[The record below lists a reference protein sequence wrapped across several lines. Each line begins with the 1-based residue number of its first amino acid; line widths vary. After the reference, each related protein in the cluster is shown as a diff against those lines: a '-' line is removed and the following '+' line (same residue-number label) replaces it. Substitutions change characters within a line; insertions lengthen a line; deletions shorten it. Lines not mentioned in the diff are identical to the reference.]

1 MAVISGLEQQ
11 YNLVY
16 SGHFPFNQQKNHT
29 RMLVKE
35 ILETRTEPVFS
46 LEFFPPKKEEDWD
59 KLFETISNLN
69 LIEPAYVS
77 VTYGAGG
84 STRERTHN
92 LVTRIQKETGLTVV
106 SHLTC
111 IGAEKSEI
119 ESVLQLYRENG
130 ITNVLALRGDK
141 PADVPTLE
149 EAVKDFPHAID
160 LIRFIKQNFPEMG
173 IGIAG
178 FPEGHPE
185 TPNRMKELE
194 YLKEKVDA
202 GADYI
207 VTQLF
212 FDNRD
217 YFDYVERCE
226 LAGITV
232 PIIPGIMP
240 IMTKK
245 GMIRMGELA
254 LGSRIP
260 STLLRK
266 VLEAADDKEVA
277 EIGIEWATNQVQEL
291 IDQKVKGIHFYTLN
305 LSEATLKIFRN
316 LKRG

>member
-1 MAVISGLEQQ
+1 
-11 YNLVY
+11 
-16 SGHFPFNQQKNHT
+16 
-29 RMLVKE
+29 MLVKE
-35 ILETRTEPVFS
+35 ILHNGTEPVFS
-46 LEFFPPKKEEDWD
+46 LEFFPPKKQEDWD
-59 KLFETISNLN
+59 KLFETISNLSP
-69 LIEPAYVS
+69 LDPSYVS

-92 LVTRIQKETGLTVV
+92 LVTKIQKETGLTVV

-119 ESVLQLYRENG
+119 EGVLQNYREHG

-149 EAVKDFPHAID
+149 EAIKDFPHAID
-160 LIRFIKQNFPEMG
+160 LVRFIKANFPEMG
-173 IGIAG
+173 IGVAG

-194 YLKEKVDA
+194 FLKEKVDA

-240 IMTKK
+240 VMTKK

-277 EIGIEWATNQVQEL
+277 EIGIEWATRQVQEL
-291 IDQKVKGIHFYTLN
+291 IDHKVKGIHFYTLN

>member
-1 MAVISGLEQQ
+1 
-11 YNLVY
+11 
-16 SGHFPFNQQKNHT
+16 
-29 RMLVKE
+29 MLVKE
-35 ILETRTEPVFS
+35 ILDARTGPVFS
-46 LEFFPPKKEEDWD
+46 LEFFPPKKQEDWD
-59 KLFETISNLN
+59 KLFETISNLSP
-69 LIEPAYVS
+69 LDPSYVS

-92 LVTRIQKETGLTVV
+92 LVTRIQQETGLTVV

-119 ESVLQLYRENG
+119 ESVLQLYREHG

-149 EAVKDFPHAID
+149 EAIRDFPHAID
-160 LIRFIKQNFPEMG
+160 LVRFIKANFPEMG
-173 IGIAG
+173 IGVAG

-194 YLKEKVDA
+194 FLKEKVDA

-260 STLLRK
+260 SKLLRK
-266 VLEAADDKEVA
+266 VLEATDDKEVA
-277 EIGIEWATNQVQEL
+277 EIGIEWATSQVQEL
-291 IDQKVKGIHFYTLN
+291 LDNKVKGIHFYTLN
-305 LSEATLKIFRN
+305 LSEATLKIFQN